1 MTVESSYRPT
11 GRVHMA
17 LAALGLM
24 LALAGCTTANV
35 SNDGKPIDPKYI
47 SMYAPVAGEPFR
59 VPAVPVNRVDPKYFR
74 QTVATPSNI
83 PNDPG
88 TIVVDPY
95 DKFLYLVQ
103 DNGESI
109 RYGIGVGKQ
118 GFAWSGKAEIQD
130 KQQWPKWFPPQ
141 EMQARDRYAA
151 KYGDGMD
158 GGPRNP
164 LGSRALYLYEGK
176 CNQENIRTA
185 NCRDTLYRIHGT
197 SEPLSI
203 GKAVSSGCIRMWNQ
217 DAIDLYNRVPI
228 GTKVVVLSGPET
240 APLDAMAP
248 AIAAAPASGGKPAAG
263 GTLTPDG
270 KPVAVVL
277 PNTKTGAI

>member
-1 MTVESSYRPT
+1 MTVESTHRPR
-11 GRVHMA
+11 GRVHTF
-17 LAALGLM
+17 LAAFGLM
-24 LALAGCTTANV
+24 LALAGCTTA
-35 SNDGKPIDPKYI
+35 STGTDGKPVDPKYVA
-47 SMYAPVAGEPFR
+47 MYAPVAGEPFR
-59 VPAVPVNRVDPKYFR
+59 VAAVPVNRGDPRYFR
-74 QTVATPSNI
+74 QTVATPADI
-83 PNDPG
+83 PHDPG

-109 RYGIGVGKQ
+109 RYGIGVGRQ
-118 GFAWSGKAEIQD
+118 GFAWSGSAQVRE
-130 KQQWPKWFPPQ
+130 KQEWPKWFPPQ
-141 EMQARDRYAA
+141 DMQVRDSEAA
-151 KYGDGMD
+151 KYADGMD
-158 GGPRNP
+158 GGPHNP

-176 CNQENIRTA
+176 CNDKNVRTPD
-185 NCRDTLYRIHGT
+185 CRDTLYRIHGT

-217 DAIDLYNRVPI
+217 DVIDLYNRVPL

-240 APLDAMAP
+240 TPLDAMAP
-248 AIAAAPASGGKPAAG
+248 AVAAAPSSGNPAAG